1 MEQAPLVK
9 YAPFGN
15 QCGTE
20 VLVMVSKHVLGRGSL
35 ELPETTDTAQA
46 CVYAEACPSRA
57 ILELIADKWTL
68 LIVPALRRGP
78 LRNGD
83 LMRLI
88 GGVSQ
93 KMLTQTLRELEHNGL
108 VNRIDHHEVPPRVEY
123 ELTELGRSLSD
134 LMRKLDG
141 WAEANLAEVLKA
153 RAAFET
159 RHKDSSGP

>member
-1 MEQAPLVK
+1 
-9 YAPFGN
+9 
-15 QCGTE
+15 
-20 VLVMVSKHVLGRGSL
+20 MVSKIVLGRGEL
-35 ELPETTDTAQA
+35 EPPAASGPEQA

-68 LIVPALRRGP
+68 LIVPALRRGRM
-78 LRNGD
+78 RNGD

-108 VNRIDHHEVPPRVEY
+108 INRIDHHEVPPRVEY

-141 WAEANLAEVLKA
+141 WAEANFSEVLKA
-153 RAAFET
+153 RAAFEAREKGDPQT
-159 RHKDSSGP
+159 P

>member
-1 MEQAPLVK
+1 
-9 YAPFGN
+9 
-15 QCGTE
+15 
-20 VLVMVSKHVLGRGSL
+20 MVSKLVLTRGL
-35 ELPETTDTAQA
+35 LGTPPNPEPEAA
-46 CVYAEACPSRA
+46 SVYAEACPSRA

-68 LIVPALRRGP
+68 LILPALRRGR

-93 KMLTQTLRELEHNGL
+93 KMLTQTLRELERNGL
-108 VNRIDHHEVPPRVEY
+108 VKRIDHQEVPPRVEY

-141 WAEANLAEVLKA
+141 WVEGNLAEVLKA
-153 RAAFET
+153 RATFEA
-159 RHKDSSGP
+159 REKAGNGP

>member
-1 MEQAPLVK
+1 
-9 YAPFGN
+9 
-15 QCGTE
+15 
-20 VLVMVSKHVLGRGSL
+20 MVSKLVLERG
-35 ELPETTDTAQA
+35 ELVPPTSSDGEQA

-68 LIVPALRRGP
+68 LIVPALRRGRM
-78 LRNGD
+78 RNGE

-93 KMLTQTLRELEHNGL
+93 KMLTQTLRELERNGL
-108 VNRIDHHEVPPRVEY
+108 VTRIDHQEVPPRVEY

-141 WAEANLAEVLKA
+141 WAEANISEVLKA
-153 RAAFET
+153 RAEFEA
-159 RHKDSSGP
+159 RERRGG